1 MNKVKKFCKDV
12 FSIMG
17 REEMKILPGNL
28 AFYMILAIVP
38 IIISLLYIASWF
50 GISLSGLLKIFE
62 GTVPETVIKLL
73 DPFFHTDLTLMNGIS
88 MIVGFILVSN
98 GAYSI
103 IIGTNLMYGIHEK
116 GSLKRR
122 IKSLFMAFIIIFV
135 VLIMVVIMGI
145 GNIVLKALVQIE
157 IIKGLGLDIYE
168 YYSIFKWPAAF
179 ILLFVSLKTI
189 YTVALDDRVPSKT
202 MNKGALF
209 STISFLVV
217 TAIFSWY
224 TIEVVDYSI
233 FYGSLSSFIV
243 LLLWIYLLSYVVL
256 LGVGINSKEYIE
268 NKKEENSNNK

>member
-62 GTVPETVIKLL
+62 GTVPETVMKLL

-122 IKSLFMAFIIIFV
+122 IKSLFLAFIIIFV
-135 VLIMVVIMGI
+135 VLILRFIFSKLHI
-145 GNIVLKALVQIE
+145 AK
-157 IIKGLGLDIYE
+157 K
-168 YYSIFKWPAAF
+168 YSI
-179 ILLFVSLKTI
+179 
-189 YTVALDDRVPSKT
+189 
-202 MNKGALF
+202 
-209 STISFLVV
+209 
-217 TAIFSWY
+217 
-224 TIEVVDYSI
+224 
-233 FYGSLSSFIV
+233 
-243 LLLWIYLLSYVVL
+243 LLWI
-256 LGVGINSKEYIE
+256 IPYIAMILPWSI
-268 NKKEENSNNK
+268 KTPFSF